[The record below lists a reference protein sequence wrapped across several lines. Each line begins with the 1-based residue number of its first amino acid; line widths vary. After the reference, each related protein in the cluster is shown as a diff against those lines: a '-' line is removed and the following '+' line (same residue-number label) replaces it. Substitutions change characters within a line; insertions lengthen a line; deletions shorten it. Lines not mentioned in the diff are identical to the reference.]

1 MFSPK
6 FTINNAVTS
15 ALTQI
20 ERARGFLEAAVLS
33 EQWLKAMGKRA
44 LLLEAH
50 HTTHIEGTRLTL
62 EQSEQ
67 LLEGRAVPDSDPDD
81 VRELLNYRQAFDL
94 VADYMESPQPVTE
107 GLVREIHRR
116 LVDGVRGGSAQPGEY
131 RKVQNYVAHA
141 ATGKIVYTPP
151 PPQDVPILMREMVD
165 WLNQPGDVHPVLV
178 SGIAQFQLVH
188 IHPFVDGNGRTSRL
202 LSTLCLYRS
211 GYDFKRIFTISEYYD
226 RNRPEFYAAIQSVR
240 DNDMDMTGWLEYF
253 TIALATQMREVTQ
266 LGRQAIQKDMI
277 VKEHNLNERQAIAI
291 GEILE
296 HGKITIADLERLC
309 PKTSRRTL
317 QRDLKQ
323 LIEKELCI
331 ETASTATDP
340 TKFYVLKEN

>member
-1 MFSPK
+1 MLSLE
-6 FTINNAVTS
+6 FTINNAITS

-20 ERARGFLEAAVLS
+20 ERARGFLEAATLS

-67 LLEGRAVPDSDPDD
+67 LLEGQTVPDSDPDD
-81 VRELLNYRQAFDL
+81 VRELLNYRRAFDL

-116 LVDGVRGGSAQPGEY
+116 LVDGVRGGSANPGEY
-131 RKVQNYVAHA
+131 RKVQNYVARA
-141 ATGKIVYTPP
+141 ATGEIVYTPP

-165 WLNQPGDVHPVLV
+165 WLNQPGDIHPVLV

-226 RNRPEFYAAIQSVR
+226 RNRPEFYKAIQSVR
-240 DNDMDMTGWLEYF
+240 ENDMDMTGWLEYF

-266 LGRQAIQKDMI
+266 LGRQAIQKDII
-277 VKEHNLNERQAIAI
+277 VKENNLNERQAVAI

-296 HGKITIADLERLC
+296 HGKLTIADMERLC
-309 PKTSRRTL
+309 PDTSRRTL

-323 LIEKELCI
+323 LVEKGLCI